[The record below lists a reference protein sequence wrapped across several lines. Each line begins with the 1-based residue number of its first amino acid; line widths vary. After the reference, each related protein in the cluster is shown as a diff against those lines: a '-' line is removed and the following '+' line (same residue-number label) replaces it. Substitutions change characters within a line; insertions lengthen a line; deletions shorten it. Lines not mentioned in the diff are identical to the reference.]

1 MLKNKFIPGFFR
13 RTAENNR
20 SAGTVMYPEKL
31 RNILKDSYLIKDR
44 R

>member
-20 SAGTVMYPEKL
+20 SAGYVMYPEKL
-31 RNILKDSYLIKDR
+31 RKILKDSYLMQDSR
-44 R
+44 